1 MKTAKLVGRKTSDT
15 GADQRHY
22 QLEDGRFVVVSAVCA
37 MFTGPETYIF
47 EADAGGDITS
57 WTELPGSFRGG
68 LDHAEALRGYGY
80 EIVEELSPNDST
92 LALKRAAIKS
102 MEESEADTRE
112 PIFLSDYTDDEKRA
126 IKEALKNNKGKLTTL
141 PAGSTVVNVFP
152 GDLRDWFAGMAMLGI
167 LSGTESEHGGYSASD
182 LLAKVSY
189 QTADAMLKARATPT
203 EGER

>member
-47 EADAGGDITS
+47 EADAGGGITS

-68 LDHAEALRGYGY
+68 LDHAEALRSYGY

-102 MEESEADTRE
+102 MEESEVKTGNSEENMRKVQDSV
-112 PIFLSDYTDDEKRA
+112 FSMQDGLSR
-126 IKEALKNNKGKLTTL
+126 TTI
-141 PAGSTVVNVFP
+141 PHGCTVANVFP
-152 GDLRDWFAGMAMLGI
+152 GDLRDWFAGQALAGLMSNGI
-167 LSGTESEHGGYSASD
+167 TYKI
-182 LLAKVSY
+182 LAPEVAY
-189 QTADAMLKARATPT
+189 QIADAMLA
-203 EGER
+203 EREAKK

>member
-47 EADAGGDITS
+47 EADAGGGITS

-68 LDHAEALRGYGY
+68 LDHAEALRSYGY

-102 MEESEADTRE
+102 MEESEVKTGNSEENMRKVQDSVFSMQDGLDR
-112 PIFLSDYTDDEKRA
+112 I
-126 IKEALKNNKGKLTTL
+126 TL
-141 PAGSTVVNVFP
+141 PTTSTIVNVFP

-189 QTADAMLKARATPT
+189 QTADAMLAARGAKK
-203 EGER
+203 